1 MTDQTPLDTVK
12 RSLRFWAAVRI
23 GYGVVA
29 ITAPDLMFRLLR
41 AKPQA
46 DARGFNAF
54 LGSRDI
60 VVGIASLRAADRR
73 EVLDAA
79 KVNHANEM
87 IDSVVLA
94 QELRHGR
101 RGDLFT
107 IVGVAFNLLGH
118 ATWIRARRLLG

>member
-1 MTDQTPLDTVK
+1 MTDPTPLDTVK

-29 ITAPDLMFRLLR
+29 IAAPRLMFKLLR
-41 AKPQA
+41 AEPHP
-46 DARGFNAF
+46 DSRGFNAF

-60 VVGIASLRAADRR
+60 VVGIASLRASDRR

-87 IDSVVLA
+87 IDSIVLA
-94 QELRHGR
+94 QELRAGR
-101 RGDLFT
+101 RADLFT
-107 IVGVAFNLLGH
+107 IVGIAFNALGH